1 MSAPLGS
8 TAPLRSAGPL
18 TFPSFVG
25 AIFHAG
31 IALERG
37 RTVPGLDRPLSM
49 DQLFDAA
56 LRAVDPY
63 CDGDR
68 AGAEEAIAQALTSG
82 WGSAPLPAR
91 ERARSQGRALLIWL
105 ERHDPALN

>member
-8 TAPLRSAGPL
+8 TAPLRAAGPL
-18 TFPSFVG
+18 TFPGFVG
-25 AIFHAG
+25 AIFHAAR
-31 IALERG
+31 ALERG

-49 DQLFDAA
+49 EQLFDTA
-56 LRAVDPY
+56 LRAVAPY

-68 AGAEEAIAQALTSG
+68 AGAEEAIAEALTPG

-91 ERARSQGRALLIWL
+91 GRGRSQGRALLIWL
-105 ERHDPALN
+105 ESYDPALN